1 MPILTLAAQ
10 VDKYQDVGTLTDPE
24 SLGACEPGTAISLEG
39 IVWNET
45 KGGDLY
51 ANDDDDDDNIG
62 IRLPLMAGKLH
73 LTTWTDV
80 NKWRWSS
87 YWRNI
92 FNPRAVVIEYDMKK
106 YRIQS
111 TKFEI

>member
-45 KGGDLY
+45 KGGDFH
-51 ANDDDDDDNIG
+51 AN
-62 IRLPLMAGKLH
+62 
-73 LTTWTDV
+73 
-80 NKWRWSS
+80 
-87 YWRNI
+87 
-92 FNPRAVVIEYDMKK
+92 
-106 YRIQS
+106 
-111 TKFEI
+111 

>member
-45 KGGDLY
+45 KGGDFY
-51 ANDDDDDDNIG
+51 ANDDDDDDDDDDNIG
-62 IRLPLMAGKLH
+62 IRLLLMARKLH
-73 LTTWTDV
+73 LTT
-80 NKWRWSS
+80 
-87 YWRNI
+87 
-92 FNPRAVVIEYDMKK
+92 
-106 YRIQS
+106 
-111 TKFEI
+111 